1 MFSTITRCRNFGSWK
16 NRLSRVTPVRFYAS
30 RPESIDHSL
39 SATLIEKARK
49 LSNEYKEIEINRS
62 ENEAHNNVNNVD
74 LAKRF
79 VRLQK
84 IYNSFSNYE
93 SVYKQLEELQ
103 SMEAC
108 EADAE
113 LKLLARSETD
123 SLRPLLLSSIE
134 KLENSLL
141 SQPLSHQS
149 SALIEIRPGV
159 GGTEAALF
167 AKELADLYTKYANYK
182 NWKTKIISSSEV
194 QGTEGISEMIFSV
207 DGEGAYGH
215 LMLEGGVHRVQ
226 RTPATETKGRV
237 HTSTASVIVLPQMP
251 EEDSSSLYSP
261 SDIKIEVMRSRG
273 AGGQHVNRTES
284 AVRLTHVPTGITVSM
299 QDSRSQHQNREKA
312 FMVLNSRLAAI
323 KEAKEMEEE
332 RAKRKVQVS
341 SSSRSEKLRTYNYN
355 QNRVTDHRLGLS
367 YHNLDSFLEGT
378 NKFDEFLET
387 IRKWN
392 RQQLLT
398 SLDI

>member
-1 MFSTITRCRNFGSWK
+1 MIIKCRSFGYFK
-16 NRLSRVTPVRFYAS
+16 TRLSCLFPVRFYAS
-30 RPESIDHSL
+30 KPESIDHSL
-39 SATLIEKARK
+39 SATLLHKARN
-49 LSNEYKEIEINRS
+49 LSDEYKRLEVNRS
-62 ENEAHNNVNNVD
+62 ENEAYINANNVE

-84 IYNSFSNYE
+84 IHNSFSNYE
-93 SVYKQLEELQ
+93 SVYKQLEELR
-103 SMEAC
+103 SMEVS
-108 EADAE
+108 EADPE
-113 LKLLARSETD
+113 LKLLAQSETN
-123 SLRPLLLSSIE
+123 SLQPLLSSSVE

-141 SQPLSHQS
+141 SQPPTHQS

-167 AKELADLYTKYANYK
+167 AKELADLYAKYASYR
-182 NWKTKIISSSEV
+182 NWKTKVISSSVV
-194 QGTEGISEMIFSV
+194 QGTEGVSEMIFSI
-207 DGEGAYGH
+207 DGEGAYGQ

-251 EEDSSSLYSP
+251 QEESSSLYSP
-261 SDIKIEVMRSRG
+261 SDIRIEVMRSRG

-284 AVRLTHVPTGITVSM
+284 AVRLTHIPTGISVSM

-312 FMVLNSRLAAI
+312 FMVLNSRLVAI
-323 KEAKEMEEE
+323 KETKEMEEE
-332 RAKRKVQVS
+332 RAKRKDQVS

-367 YHNLDSFLEGT
+367 FHDLDSFLEGT
-378 NKFDEFLET
+378 NKFHEFLET

-398 SLDI
+398 SLDL

>member
-1 MFSTITRCRNFGSWK
+1 MILRCRKFGFYKS
-16 NRLSRVTPVRFYAS
+16 RLSSLYLTRLYAS
-30 RPESIDHSL
+30 KPESIEHSL
-39 SATLIEKARK
+39 STTLLEKARN
-49 LSNEYKEIEINRS
+49 LSNEYQKTQKYPSQNDINF
-62 ENEAHNNVNNVD
+62 NANNVE

-84 IYNSFSNYE
+84 IHNSFSDYE
-93 SVYKQLEELQ
+93 SVYKQLEELRM
-103 SMEAC
+103 MEAS
-108 EADAE
+108 EADLE
-113 LKLLARSETD
+113 LKLLAQSEANN
-123 SLRPLLLSSIE
+123 LQPLLSSCVE

-141 SQPLSHQS
+141 SQPPTHQS
-149 SALIEIRPGV
+149 SAILEIRPGV

-167 AKELADLYTKYANYK
+167 AKELADLYARYASYK
-182 NWKTKIISSSEV
+182 NWKTKVISSSVV

-207 DGEGAYGH
+207 DGESAYGQ

-237 HTSTASVIVLPQMP
+237 HTSTASVIVLPQMLQD
-251 EEDSSSLYSP
+251 ETSSLYSP
-261 SDIKIEVMRSRG
+261 SDIRIEVMRSRG

-284 AVRLTHVPTGITVSM
+284 AVRLTHIPTGITVSM

-312 FMVLNSRLAAI
+312 FIVLNSRLAAI
-323 KEAKEMEEE
+323 KETKEMEEE
-332 RAKRKVQVS
+332 RMKRKVQVS
-341 SSSRSEKLRTYNYN
+341 SSSRSEKLRTYNFN

-367 YHNLDSFLEGT
+367 FHDLDSFMEGT

-398 SLDI
+398 SLDL